1 MAPPVNVHATAIRI
15 NQTGLMFA
23 GPSGWGKS
31 ILAFTCL
38 TEAQRLGLP
47 AVLVAD
53 DQVFVEHRDG
63 NIIAKRP
70 DSIGGLIELRGTG
83 IVSLDSIPEAVMHF
97 AILPASVS
105 GSDRLP
111 HENERIELAEGYA
124 LPVIRLLA
132 NTAVP
137 LAILMAKA
145 PEIGM

>member
-1 MAPPVNVHATAIRI
+1 MTPPVNVHATAIRI
-15 NQTGLMFA
+15 NRTGLMFA

-31 ILAFTCL
+31 MLAFTCL
-38 TEAQRLGLP
+38 TEARRLGLP

-63 NIIAKRP
+63 HIIAKRP
-70 DSIGGLIELRGTG
+70 DSIAGLIELRGTG

-97 AILPASVS
+97 AILPAGVS
-105 GSDRLP
+105 GADRLP
-111 HENERIELAEGYA
+111 PENERMEVAEGYS
-124 LPVIRLLA
+124 LPVIRLTA

-137 LAILMAKA
+137 LAILIAKA